1 MQILIIESDA
11 PCAEALSFALA
22 NAGYEI
28 EHAPTGRQGLRIL
41 ADQEPPDGVLVGHP
55 LADQSGLDVCRA
67 IRAASEVGLILV
79 SSCTREETMLR
90 AFAAGVDDAVVKPV
104 RVAELTARVG
114 AVLRRRQVKAAREP
128 GALVERGPFRLNSN
142 RLEAAVAGRPA
153 PVRLTPLEAKLLG
166 LLMLNANQVMTK
178 ARLQELIW
186 GYQNDS
192 SGDLLKTHIRHL
204 RMKLEASPSSP
215 RFIQTINGV
224 GYTFVSPRPAQL
236 ADLDAPVTAG
246 TLLAGVP
253 AAGSPGLLAGP
264 PSEPRSPLPAPA

>member
-1 MQILIIESDA
+1 MRILVIESDA

-22 NAGYEI
+22 NAGYEV
-28 EHAPTGRQGLRIL
+28 EHALTGWQGLQIL
-41 ADQEPPDGVLVGHP
+41 ADPEPPDGVLVGHP
-55 LADQSGLDVCRA
+55 LADRSGLDVCRA
-67 IRAASEVGLILV
+67 IRGDSDTGLILV

-104 RVAELTARVG
+104 RVAELTARLG
-114 AVLRRRQVKAAREP
+114 AVLRRRQTQGGGELGGV
-128 GALVERGPFRLNSN
+128 VERGPFRLHCN
-142 RLEAAVAGRPA
+142 RLEAAVAGNPA

-192 SGDLLKTHIRHL
+192 SGDLLKTHVRHL
-204 RMKLEASPSSP
+204 RVKLEATPSSP

-224 GYTFVSPRPAQL
+224 GYTFVSPRPAAM
-236 ADLDAPVTAG
+236 ADLEAPLTTGAIQV
-246 TLLAGVP
+246 GVP
-253 AAGSPGLLAGP
+253 AAG
-264 PSEPRSPLPAPA
+264 RSPLPAPV